1 MPLPVPFITQPLANL
16 LITLD
21 SFEDEESRRRDAR
34 RQALVVCMMDSQNPD
49 CISRAIALREIIA
62 KWNPL
67 ANVVAEL
74 KEQWMTKNGLP
85 AHVAL
90 AHSFAACT
98 TGQAKWRVEMAD
110 RVGKIVRD
118 RIVAGKNTEGYQKA
132 IDEEDKL
139 TAQVEHFDWL
149 LFKTKGSLETFGNS
163 PSIATF
169 NRALADVMDLGS
181 SFPWLNR

>member
-16 LITLD
+16 LRTLD
-21 SFEDEESRRRDAR
+21 AFEDEELSRRENR
-34 RQALVVCMMDSQNPD
+34 RKALAVCMMDDQNPD

-62 KWNPL
+62 KWHPL
-67 ANVVAEL
+67 ANVVAEW
-74 KEQWMTKNGLP
+74 KEEWMTKNGLP

-118 RIVAGKNTEGYQKA
+118 RIIAGRNTEGWQKA

-139 TAQVEHFDWL
+139 TAQVEHFDHL
-149 LFKTKGSLETFGNS
+149 LFKIKGSLEMFGNS
-163 PSIATF
+163 PSILTF
-169 NRALADVMDLGS
+169 NRALMDVMDLGS

>member
-21 SFEDEESRRRDAR
+21 AFEDEESSRRENR
-34 RQALVVCMMDSQNPD
+34 RKALVVCMMDDQNPD

-67 ANVVAEL
+67 ANVVEEW
-74 KEQWMTKNGLP
+74 KEAWFTKNGLP

-90 AHSFAACT
+90 AHSFSACT
-98 TGQAKWRVEMAD
+98 TGQARWRVDMAD

-118 RIVAGKNTEGYQKA
+118 RIVAGRNTEGWQKA

-139 TAQVEHFDWL
+139 TSQVEHFDHL
-149 LFKTKGSLETFGNS
+149 LFKIKGSLEMFGNF
-163 PSIATF
+163 PSLLTF

>member
-21 SFEDEESRRRDAR
+21 DIEDQEIRRRDAR
-34 RQALVVCMMDSQNPD
+34 RQALAVCMMDDQNPD
-49 CISRAIALREIIA
+49 CISRAIALREIIS
-62 KWNPL
+62 KWNTL

-74 KEQWMTKNGLP
+74 KEAWMAKNGLP

-118 RIVAGKNTEGYQKA
+118 RIVAGRDTEGWQKA

-139 TAQVEHFDWL
+139 TSQVERFDHL
-149 LFKTKGSLETFGNS
+149 LFKIKGSLEMFGNF
-163 PSIATF
+163 PSITTF

>member
-34 RQALVVCMMDSQNPD
+34 RQALAVCMMDDQNPD

-74 KEQWMTKNGLP
+74 KEEWMAKNGLP

-90 AHSFAACT
+90 AHSFAACI

-118 RIVAGKNTEGYQKA
+118 RIVEGKNTEGYQKR

-149 LFKTKGSLETFGNS
+149 LFKTKGTLEQFGNS